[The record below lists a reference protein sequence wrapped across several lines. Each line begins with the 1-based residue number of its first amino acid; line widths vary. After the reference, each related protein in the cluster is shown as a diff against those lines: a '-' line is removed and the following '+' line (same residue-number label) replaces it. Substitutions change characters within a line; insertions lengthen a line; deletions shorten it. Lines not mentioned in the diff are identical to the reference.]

1 MPVVPRRI
9 TAVRGR
15 EGDEP
20 MLYLLLALLAC
31 FALANAAVLLA
42 AAVRGRVWPRA
53 EAAVLGAV
61 VNFLDTLGIGSMAPT
76 MAWFRFRRMV
86 PDGLIPQTMIA
97 GLTLPTMGQSLIFLL
112 LLGVDLDPVLLLGS
126 VAALLAGGVVGVR
139 LVDRARPWVVQAL
152 VGVALLLAAAF
163 YILSILDLMPA
174 GGTATGLSPGLT
186 MVAIAAN
193 FGFGILVNFGVGNY
207 APTLALLSLMG
218 LDPRLCFP
226 IMATGA
232 SLAGAS
238 IGIQHVRSRRVDLAI
253 VLAMVLGGIP
263 AVLVAAL
270 VIKSLPLT
278 MLKWLV
284 SLVIIYTAAVMLRG
298 AMQARASSA
307 GP

>member
-1 MPVVPRRI
+1 
-9 TAVRGR
+9 
-15 EGDEP
+15 
-20 MLYLLLALLAC
+20 MLNLLLALLAL
-31 FALANAAVLLA
+31 FALANAAVLVMAGL
-42 AAVRGRVWPRA
+42 RERVWPRA

-76 MAWFRFRRMV
+76 MAWFKFRKMV
-86 PDGLIPQTMIA
+86 PDALIPQTMIA

-126 VAALLAGGVVGVR
+126 VAALLAGGVVGVK
-139 LVDRARPWVVQAL
+139 LVSRAKAWVVQAL
-152 VGVALLLAAAF
+152 VGVALLMAAAF
-163 YILSILDLMPA
+163 YILSILDLMPV
-174 GGTATGLSPGLT
+174 GGTATSLPPALT
-186 MVAIAAN
+186 VVAILAN

-238 IGIQHVRSRRVDLAI
+238 IGIQHVRARRIDLAI

-270 VIKSLPLT
+270 VVKSLPLT

-284 SLVIIYTAAVMLRG
+284 SFVIVYTAVVMLRG
-298 AMQARASSA
+298 AARGRAHAQAA
-307 GP
+307 

>member
-1 MPVVPRRI
+1 
-9 TAVRGR
+9 
-15 EGDEP
+15 
-20 MLYLLLALLAC
+20 MLYLLLALLAL
-31 FALANAAVLLA
+31 FALANAGVLLV
-42 AAVRGRVWPRA
+42 AAVRDRVWPRA
-53 EAAVLGAV
+53 EAAGLGAV

-76 MAWFRFRRMV
+76 MAWFKFRRMV
-86 PDGLIPQTMIA
+86 PDALIPQTMIA

-139 LVDRARPWVVQAL
+139 LVSRARPHVVQAL
-152 VGVALLLAAAF
+152 VGVALLMAAAF
-163 YILSILDLMPA
+163 YILSILDLMPV
-174 GGTATGLSPGLT
+174 GGTATGLSPALT
-186 MVAIAAN
+186 VVAIAAN

-238 IGIQHVRSRRVDLAI
+238 IGIQHVRARRIDLAI
-253 VLAMVLGGIP
+253 VLGMVLGGIP

-270 VIKSLPLT
+270 VVKSLPLT
-278 MLKWLV
+278 TLKWLV
-284 SLVIIYTAAVMLRG
+284 SFVIIYTAVVMLRG
-298 AMQARASSA
+298 AARGAAQAA
-307 GP
+307 

>member
-1 MPVVPRRI
+1 
-9 TAVRGR
+9 
-15 EGDEP
+15 
-20 MLYLLLALLAC
+20 MLNLLLALLAL
-31 FALANAAVLLA
+31 FALANAAVLVMA
-42 AAVRGRVWPRA
+42 AMRERVWPRA
-53 EAAVLGAV
+53 EAAVLGAI

-76 MAWFRFRRMV
+76 MAWFKFRKMV
-86 PDGLIPQTMIA
+86 PDALIPQTMIA

-112 LLGVDLDPVLLLGS
+112 LLGVNLDPVLLLGS

-139 LVDRARPWVVQAL
+139 LVSRAEAWVVQAL
-152 VGVALLLAAAF
+152 VGVALLMAAAF
-163 YILSILDLMPA
+163 YILSILDLMPV
-174 GGTATGLSPGLT
+174 GGTATSLSPGLT
-186 MVAIAAN
+186 AVAIAAN

-238 IGIQHVRSRRVDLAI
+238 IGIQHVRARRVDLAI

-270 VIKSLPLT
+270 VVKSLPLT

-284 SLVIIYTAAVMLRG
+284 SFVIVYTAIVMLRG
-298 AMQARASSA
+298 AIRARGQAGAQA
-307 GP
+307 A

>member
-1 MPVVPRRI
+1 
-9 TAVRGR
+9 
-15 EGDEP
+15 
-20 MLYLLLALLAC
+20 MLYLLLALLAL
-31 FALANAAVLLA
+31 FALANSGVLLA
-42 AAVRGRVWPRA
+42 AAVRDRVWPRA

-76 MAWFRFRRMV
+76 MAWFKFRRMV
-86 PDGLIPQTMIA
+86 PDALIPQTMIA

-112 LLGVDLDPVLLLGS
+112 LLGVNLDPVLLLGS

-139 LVDRARPWVVQAL
+139 LVSRARPHVVQAL
-152 VGVALLLAAAF
+152 VGVALLMAAAF
-163 YILSILDLMPA
+163 YILSILNLMPV
-174 GGTATGLSPGLT
+174 GGTATGLPPTLT
-186 MVAIAAN
+186 IVAIAAN

-238 IGIQHVRSRRVDLAI
+238 IGIQHVRARRIDLAI
-253 VLAMVLGGIP
+253 VLGMVLGGIP

-270 VIKSLPLT
+270 VVKSLPLT
-278 MLKWLV
+278 ALKWLV
-284 SLVIIYTAAVMLRG
+284 SFVIVYTAVVMLRG
-298 AMQARASSA
+298 AARGAA
-307 GP
+307 HAA

>member
-1 MPVVPRRI
+1 
-9 TAVRGR
+9 
-15 EGDEP
+15 
-20 MLYLLLALLAC
+20 MLNLLLALLAL
-31 FALANAAVLLA
+31 FALANAAVLVMAGL
-42 AAVRGRVWPRA
+42 RERVWPRA
-53 EAAVLGAV
+53 EPMLLGAV

-76 MAWFRFRRMV
+76 MAWFKFRKMV
-86 PDGLIPQTMIA
+86 PDALIPQTMIA

-126 VAALLAGGVVGVR
+126 VAALLAGGVVGVK
-139 LVDRARPWVVQAL
+139 LVSRAKPYVVQAL
-152 VGVALLLAAAF
+152 VGVALLMAAVF
-163 YILSILDLMPA
+163 YILSILDLMPV
-174 GGTATGLSPGLT
+174 GGTATSLPPVLT
-186 MVAIAAN
+186 VVAILAN

-238 IGIQHVRSRRVDLAI
+238 IGIQHVRARRIDLAI

-270 VIKSLPLT
+270 VVKSLPLT

-284 SLVIIYTAAVMLRG
+284 SFVIVYTAVVMLKG
-298 AMQARASSA
+298 AARERVRAQAA
-307 GP
+307 

>member
-1 MPVVPRRI
+1 
-9 TAVRGR
+9 
-15 EGDEP
+15 
-20 MLYLLLALLAC
+20 MLNLLLGMLGLA
-31 FALANAAVLLA
+31 ALANAVVLLRA
-42 AAVRGRVWPRA
+42 AARQRA
-53 EAAVLGAV
+53 RPGVEATALGAV

-76 MAWFRFRRMV
+76 MAWFKFRKMV
-86 PDGLIPQTMIA
+86 PDALIPQTMIA

-126 VAALLAGGVVGVR
+126 VAALLAGGVVGVK
-139 LVDRARPWVVQAL
+139 LVSRAKAWVVQAL
-152 VGVALLLAAAF
+152 VGVALLMAAAF
-163 YILSILDLMPA
+163 YILSILDLMPV
-174 GGTATGLSPGLT
+174 GGTATSLPPALT
-186 MVAIAAN
+186 VVAILAN

-238 IGIQHVRSRRVDLAI
+238 IGIQHVRARRIDLAI

-270 VIKSLPLT
+270 VVKSLPLT

-284 SLVIIYTAAVMLRG
+284 SFVIVYTAVVMLRG
-298 AMQARASSA
+298 AARGRAHAQAA
-307 GP
+307 